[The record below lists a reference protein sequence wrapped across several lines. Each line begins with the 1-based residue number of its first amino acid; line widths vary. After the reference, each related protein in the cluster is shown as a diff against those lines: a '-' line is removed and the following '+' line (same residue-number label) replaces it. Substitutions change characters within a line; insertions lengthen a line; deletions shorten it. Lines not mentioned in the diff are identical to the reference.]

1 MKDSEKVGIIS
12 KDHRKFAKNAFYSLF
27 NSYGIFI
34 FQIIITFFMARL
46 ISKESWGFLILA
58 MSYINIVSLILSFFP
73 PALNFSLN
81 YYIPRY
87 VTLNQSNKL
96 KSIIKAGFYLKTIFA
111 LIIFIISVIMFYIL
125 KPFFAIY
132 LLGYTNLLFLLS
144 PLIFII
150 GLSTLLDSIYQGFFK
165 YKLILLLTLLK
176 FSFYISALIICLISG
191 ITNLELIALI
201 NLFSYLIPFLFS
213 SLIFIKIYLNIKPT
227 EEPKDSFK
235 KVLSKITK
243 YGTPLSINVFLNE
256 TWKQLQTPIIG
267 VYEPLS
273 TITGFTISK
282 YYSQISLTA
291 ASSFSN
297 PLITS
302 FSSLDVKNEH
312 NQIVQIYNMTFKY
325 SLFLML
331 LISGGL
337 YILADFFLV
346 FVYGESYLIYSTIVK
361 LYLISIIFTVL
372 GNIFVPLLNAKNKI
386 KILPI
391 LTSIN
396 LLIMIPLF
404 FIGLVFYGI
413 VGAIIGIIISKFM
426 VFLVQLLASIKI
438 GNVKIKINKIFFQYL
453 IFFISL
459 FLAVFF
465 EEILFREIRINILQN
480 LNLLFFKNLEVL
492 GLISFLIMYFLLNLL
507 FKIFSPKEIELLEA
521 LVSADKFP
529 HRVIKRLLNFLKKI
543 LKKR

>member
-12 KDHRKFAKNAFYSLF
+12 KDHRKFAKSAIYSLF

-34 FQIIITFFMARL
+34 FQIIISFFMARL
-46 ISKESWGFLILA
+46 ITQELWGFLLLA
-58 MSYINIVSLILSFFP
+58 MAYINIVSLILSFFP

-87 VTLNQSNKL
+87 VTLNQNNKL
-96 KSIIKAGFYLKTIFA
+96 KSMIKAGFYLKTIFA
-111 LIIFIISVIMFYIL
+111 LIIFFISFIIFYIL
-125 KPFFAIY
+125 KPFFATY

-165 YKLILLLTLLK
+165 YKLILLLTILK

-201 NLFSYLIPFLFS
+201 NLLSYLIPFLIS
-213 SLIFIKIYLNIKPT
+213 GLIFIKNYLNIKPT

-235 KVLSKITK
+235 KVLSNLTK

-256 TWKQLQTPIIG
+256 TWKQFQTPIIG
-267 VYEPLS
+267 GYEPLS

-282 YYSQISLTA
+282 YYSSISLTA
-291 ASSFSN
+291 AASFSN

-331 LISGGL
+331 LISGAL
-337 YILADFFLV
+337 YILTDFFLML
-346 FVYGESYLIYSTIVK
+346 VYGESYLIHSTIVK
-361 LYLISIIFTVL
+361 LYLITIIFTVL
-372 GNIFVPLLNAKNKI
+372 GNIFIPLLNAKNKI

-391 LTSIN
+391 LTIIN
-396 LLIMIPLF
+396 LFIIIPSF
-404 FIGLVFYGI
+404 FIGIVFYGI
-413 VGAIIGIIISKFM
+413 VGAIIGLIISKFI
-426 VFLVQLLASIKI
+426 VFLIQLLLSIKI
-438 GNVKIKINKIFFQYL
+438 GNVKIKFNKIFFQYL

-459 FLAVFF
+459 FLAVIL
-465 EEILFREIRINILQN
+465 EEILFREIRLNVLQN

-492 GLISFLIMYFLLNLL
+492 GLISFLIIYFLLNIL
-507 FKIFSPKEIELLEA
+507 FKIFSPKEIEILEA
-521 LVSADKFP
+521 LLSTDKFQY
-529 HRVIKRLLNFLKKI
+529 RVIKRLLKFLKKI
-543 LKKR
+543 LQKR